1 MSSLKT
7 LPASQVPSHVVHGG
21 ILDDSWG
28 EECDRGCVVAGED
41 LDSPPFIS
49 RINNIVSTNNRT
61 FDSRQNLQ
69 NRGGELE
76 KSSRCHSVG
85 LEGTSLRREVLD
97 LTQQMNNVR
106 LLVKFDKIPT
116 LFASRTAG
124 RVTRCTL

>member
-7 LPASQVPSHVVHGG
+7 LPAPEVPFHVVRCG

-69 NRGGELE
+69 NRGGGGKIQPLPL
-76 KSSRCHSVG
+76 CGVG
-85 LEGTSLRREVLD
+85 GYLSAPESFGFNSTDE
-97 LTQQMNNVR
+97 
-106 LLVKFDKIPT
+106 
-116 LFASRTAG
+116 
-124 RVTRCTL
+124 